1 MKTYSLKNL
10 KMNKLYAILISL
22 SILSC
27 SNGSNTK
34 EASFIHEEVPL
45 TEVSETKSEVEK
57 AISADTNRK
66 VIWNATIELQ
76 VDNVDKATDK
86 INELVSKH
94 GAFVSKMKMYNTN
107 YSISNDI
114 TLRIASSNFSKIISE
129 IKENAK
135 YVKLLD
141 ISSNDVTEEFV
152 DIKSRLNTK
161 KEVRERYIKILKDK
175 TGKISE
181 VLEAEDAIR
190 KITEEIEAKEARL
203 RYLNDKVKYSTI
215 KLTLYQ
221 TVAYKAEPSAY
232 RKSFLD
238 KIKNAFGN
246 GWSIVTSIFILLVTI
261 WPIVIILVFILIWKR
276 KWFSKKIKNKRKE
289 A

>member
-1 MKTYSLKNL
+1 MKTYSLKYL

-22 SILSC
+22 AILSC

-34 EASFIHEEVPL
+34 EASFIHEEAPL
-45 TEVSETKSEVEK
+45 TEVSETKNSIETTVN
-57 AISADTNRK
+57 ADTNRK

-86 INELVSKH
+86 INELVGKY
-94 GAFVSKMKMYNTN
+94 GAFVSDMKMYNTN
-107 YSISNDI
+107 YSITNDI
-114 TLRIASSNFSKIISE
+114 TLRIASSNFSKIVSE

-135 YVKLLD
+135 YVKLLN
-141 ISSNDVTEEFV
+141 INSNDVTEEFV
-152 DIKSRLNTK
+152 DIRSRLNTK